1 MKKTNKKPFNKIN
14 RQIRSKEVRLVGNNV
29 EVGIYNISE
38 ALKISDEMDLDLI
51 EINPKDDPPICK
63 LMEYDKFLYEEKQRL
78 KNQEKKNRENRV
90 EVKEMRFGPN
100 TDEHDFNFKKN
111 HIEKFIKNG
120 DKVKSYVFFKGR
132 EIQHK
137 DKGEIMLLK
146 LANDLS
152 NICIVESLPKLQG
165 NRMIMML
172 KPKK

>member
-1 MKKTNKKPFNKIN
+1 MNKKNKKPFNKIN
-14 RQIRSKEVRLVGNNV
+14 GQIRSKDVRLVGDNV
-29 EVGIYNISE
+29 DVGIYDISE
-38 ALKISDEMDLDLI
+38 AINLSNDLNLDLI
-51 EINPKDDPPICK
+51 EINPKANPPICK
-63 LMEYDKFLYEEKQRL
+63 LMEYKKFLYEEKQRI

-146 LANDLS
+146 LADDLS
-152 NICIVESLPKLQG
+152 DICLVESLPKLQG
-165 NRMIMML
+165 NKMIMVL

>member
-29 EVGIYNISE
+29 EVGIYDISD

-51 EINPKDDPPICK
+51 EINPKAIPPICK
-63 LMEYDKFLYEEKQRL
+63 LMEYDKFLYEEKQRI

-90 EVKEMRFGPN
+90 EVKEIRFGPN
-100 TDEHDFNFKKN
+100 TDEHDFNFKKK

-146 LANDLS
+146 LADDLS
-152 NICIVESLPKLQG
+152 NICVVESLPKLQG
-165 NRMIMML
+165 NRMIMVL